1 MTSKLKIK
9 GTGELF
15 EVNNIYCVGK
25 NYLDHIKEF
34 GGIEPEAAPVIFIK
48 PNSAIITDSEE
59 ISIPEINGKQIS
71 NELHYETELIVAMGD
86 GASESIFGYAV
97 GFDMTL
103 RDLQGEAKTKGLP
116 WTTSKGFKTSAPVS
130 EIIPSSQIENP
141 MNVEIKGYING
152 ELRQSANTSEMITDI
167 FRIINY
173 IDKIFGIRKGDLIFT
188 GTPSGVGKVNHGDLL
203 TAKLGNLIELKVKV
217 R

>member
-1 MTSKLKIK
+1 MISKLKIK
-9 GTGELF
+9 GSDDLF

-34 GGIEPEAAPVIFIK
+34 GGKEPEEVPVIFLK
-48 PNSAIITDSEE
+48 PNSSIITDSEE

-71 NELHYETELIVAMGD
+71 KELHYETELVVAMGGIGNKD
-86 GASESIFGYAV
+86 VFGYAA

-103 RDLQGEAKTKGLP
+103 RDLQGEAKAKGLP
-116 WTTSKGFKTSAPVS
+116 WTTAKGFRTSAPVS
-130 EIIPSSQIENP
+130 EIIPSAQVENP
-141 MNVEIKGYING
+141 MNIEIKGYVNG

-167 FRIINY
+167 FSIINY
-173 IDKIFGIRKGDLIFT
+173 IDNIFGIRTGDLIFT

>member
-1 MTSKLKIK
+1 MISKLKIK
-9 GTGELF
+9 GTGDLF

-34 GGIEPEAAPVIFIK
+34 GGKEPEESPVIFLK
-48 PNSAIITDSEE
+48 PSSAIVTAPEE
-59 ISIPEINGKQIS
+59 IIIPEINGKKIS
-71 NELHYETELIVAMGD
+71 NELHYETELVVAMGS
-86 GASESIFGYAV
+86 GGTNNVFGYAA

-116 WTTSKGFKTSAPVS
+116 WAAAKGFKTSAPVS
-130 EIIPSSQIENP
+130 EIIPSAQIENP
-141 MNVEIKGYING
+141 MNIEIKGYVNG

-167 FRIINY
+167 FSIINY
-173 IDKIFGIRKGDLIFT
+173 IDNIFGIRKGDLIFT